1 MPSTQQ
7 QVAERRSTEVAFD
20 VAGIQNGRYLGPS
33 ETRQPVDAETTA
45 APDDTE
51 ASERLPPEQARKRLE
66 ALVKACDPDEHRSSI
81 RKHKEHLVA
90 DLSPPYALFRFVRS
104 DPHLVSMLREHEALK
119 ERIRKI
125 PKSKIALM
133 CIYCK
138 IKPDGDDEKKSCSE
152 WTIWLEQADHENIA
166 PDDFVAWAMSTN
178 FKDCRKRV
186 RERRRAGRKPGEHF
200 HAAARRVRRLS
211 LRETAEGADIT
222 LDGREFSISKSV
234 LDEVIATIE
243 HAAPEGLLHS
253 SDDNAGGDSHE

>member
-7 QVAERRSTEVAFD
+7 EVADPHLAEITFD
-20 VAGIQNGRYLGPS
+20 FAGKHNDRYFGPS

-51 ASERLPPEQARKRLE
+51 ASERLPPEQAQKRLD

-81 RKHKEHLVA
+81 RKHKECLVG
-90 DLSPPYALFRFVRS
+90 DLSPPYALFRFVQS
-104 DPHLVSMLREHEALK
+104 DPQLVSMLREHEALK

-138 IKPDGDDEKKSCSE
+138 IKPDGDDEKKLCSE
-152 WTIWLEQADHENIA
+152 WTIWLEQADHENVA
-166 PDDFVAWAMSTN
+166 PDDFVAWAMGIN
-178 FKDCRKRV
+178 FKDCRKEV
-186 RERRRAGRKPGEHF
+186 RERRRAGRKPGAYIP
-200 HAAARRVRRLS
+200 AAARRVRRLS

-222 LDGREFSISKSV
+222 LDGLEFSISKSV

-243 HAAPEGLLHS
+243 QAAPAGLLHS